1 MRQLSTSKRGEEKA
15 MNMID
20 LDEVARRIESL
31 IGTGLP
37 SIVSDAM
44 GDALDTL
51 QWTGIPIG
59 VEDDGAMAN
68 LLGLASL
75 APDTELV
82 VVADPCTMRV
92 YTLRRSFVLSDLS

>member
-1 MRQLSTSKRGEEKA
+1 
-15 MNMID
+15 
-20 LDEVARRIESL
+20 
-31 IGTGLP
+31 
-37 SIVSDAM
+37 
-44 GDALDTL
+44 
-51 QWTGIPIG
+51 
-59 VEDDGAMAN
+59 MAN